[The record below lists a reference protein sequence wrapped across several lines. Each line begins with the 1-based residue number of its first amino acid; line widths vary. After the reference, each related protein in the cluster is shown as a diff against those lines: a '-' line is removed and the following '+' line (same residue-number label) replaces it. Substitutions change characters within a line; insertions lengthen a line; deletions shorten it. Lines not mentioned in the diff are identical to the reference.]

1 MELLQVTWFVLWAVL
16 WAAYFM
22 TDGFVLGMGFLSRYI
37 AKTDTEKRIL
47 INSVGPVWDGNEV
60 WLLTAGGATFAA
72 FPTTYALMFS
82 YLYTALLLLLFSLI
96 VRGVSF
102 EFRGK
107 IESTRWKD
115 SWDIAMM
122 ISSFLPALLFGVAF
136 GNIFKGLP
144 MDASGY
150 HGGLISLLNPY
161 GILTGL
167 LFVCM
172 FAVHGALYLTVKTT
186 GELSARAFAL
196 AKLLWMPLLLVAVV
210 FLGYTAYATRLYD
223 NYLKVPV
230 LFVFPLVAVVALVA
244 VQAYMLYN
252 KPLKAFVGSCFTIVF
267 VVVTGVAGLF
277 PNLIPSSLDPAYS
290 LTIYNSSSSQYT
302 LTIMTVVALIFV
314 PIVILYKIWVYRL
327 FRAPLTE
334 KDVLE
339 SHEAY

>member
-1 MELLQVTWFVLWAVL
+1 
-16 WAAYFM
+16 
-22 TDGFVLGMGFLSRYI
+22 
-37 AKTDTEKRIL
+37 
-47 INSVGPVWDGNEV
+47 
-60 WLLTAGGATFAA
+60 
-72 FPTTYALMFS
+72 
-82 YLYTALLLLLFSLI
+82 
-96 VRGVSF
+96 
-102 EFRGK
+102 
-107 IESTRWKD
+107 
-115 SWDIAMM
+115 
-122 ISSFLPALLFGVAF
+122 
-136 GNIFKGLP
+136 
-144 MDASGY
+144 
-150 HGGLISLLNPY
+150 
-161 GILTGL
+161 
-167 LFVCM
+167 
-172 FAVHGALYLTVKTT
+172 
-186 GELSARAFAL
+186 
-196 AKLLWMPLLLVAVV
+196 V

-230 LFVFPLVAVVALVA
+230 LFVVPLVAVVALVA